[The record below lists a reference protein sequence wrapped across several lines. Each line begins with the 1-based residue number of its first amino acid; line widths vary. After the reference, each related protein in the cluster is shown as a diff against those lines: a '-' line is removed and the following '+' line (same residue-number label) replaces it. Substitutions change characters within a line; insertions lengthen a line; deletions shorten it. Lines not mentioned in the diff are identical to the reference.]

1 MDYAILSSLKAEY
14 ERDLIFAQAKVQV
27 INDLLAKAEVAENA
41 ETAIAEEAETENSTS
56 IY

>member
-27 INDLLAKAEVAENA
+27 INDLLAKVENA
-41 ETAIAEEAETENSTS
+41 ETAIADEAETENSTS

>member
-27 INDLLAKAEVAENA
+27 IDDLLAKAEVAENA
-41 ETAIAEEAETENSTS
+41 ETAIADEAETENSTS